1 MDKVFKMLAY
11 IRGTVEE
18 LEQDAVILDHQGM
31 GFRIYTS
38 AMDIQQISGRSG
50 EVTMHLF
57 MNVREDD
64 ISLYGFLTKDELNLY
79 KLLISVSGI
88 GPKAALAILSA
99 LSVKDLQLAIISG
112 DAKALTKA
120 NGVGMKG
127 AQKVILELKDKI
139 DLDAMLTPNS
149 EAKGKEPLLDPEA
162 SDVVTTTMM
171 ALTSLGYSQM
181 EAAQAVRNVKGAE
194 DMTEE
199 ALLKAA
205 LKVLI

>member
-1 MDKVFKMLAY
+1 MLAY

-57 MNVREDD
+57 MSVREDD

-139 DLDAMLTPNS
+139 DLDAMLMPNS
-149 EAKGKEPLLDPEA
+149 EAKGKEPLLDLEA